1 MRITTPGAVALCTA
15 LLVAAACSD
24 TDSDEISPY
33 SAGGHEGR
41 QATATMIAAD
51 GSEIGNATFQ
61 QGTTGVLITV
71 EVSGLAP
78 GAHGIHL
85 HAAGACTPDLR
96 AAGGHLNP
104 DEGVHGLL
112 NGDRTA
118 DGQDNGDLPNLY
130 AAADGSAQAE
140 FFTTLVTIAGGT
152 MPELLDGDGSTLVIH
167 ENPDDHTTQPIGGA
181 GGRVACGVIG

>member
-1 MRITTPGAVALCTA
+1 MAVAVCAA

-24 TDSDEISPY
+24 TGDGGSVY

-41 QATATMIAAD
+41 QATAVMVAAD
-51 GSEIGNATFQ
+51 GSKIGTATFQ
-61 QGTTGVLITV
+61 QGPTGVLVTV
-71 EVSGLAP
+71 EVSGLTP

-85 HAAGACTPDLR
+85 HAVGACTPDFA
-96 AAGGHLNP
+96 AAGGHINP
-104 DEGVHGLL
+104 GEGVHGLL

-130 AAADGSAQAE
+130 AAADGSARAE
-140 FFTTLVTIAGGT
+140 FFTTLVTIAGDT

-181 GGRVACGVIG
+181 GGRVACGVIS